1 MNPGGMGGS
10 LVAFE
15 VDESELTIRDEL
27 EGRTQ
32 RIEVDSPIAP
42 EPALA
47 ELFHAP
53 VDAAA
58 SFTAEAFTIPSCG
71 GVLLRNETGEVVT
84 QPTAETFTAPR
95 GTYYLEVTV
104 PIKGYIRLPDVE
116 VTMGYTG
123 EPFDSPFRVTLGGER
138 TVTVGARS
146 RHSRPE
152 ATITVPDDPAA
163 RMEAISYLGSS
174 IKEFS
179 PERSWPTL
187 RGYPPRI
194 ERGTEL
200 DVPSSLTKPDTG
212 VTVTVP
218 ETHADV
224 YRVAPLAF
232 YLGATVEPGEEP
244 TLHLPNGY
252 SEPLVTPDRSLE
264 ESVERIVAKCL
275 LLDTLARQDGYT
287 PVTVRS
293 YADVGPHLSVYPEAI
308 ADDPLG
314 EQLLEYLEAPDSPVF
329 DALPHWPAAA
339 VLRPDPADVTL
350 LPHLLDSMAF
360 VSVADDASAR
370 PPSTVREGPS
380 SPIAVGYSHDEVP
393 PGGVALDDAAFEHDL
408 TGETV
413 VREEAVVAV
422 VTDDPD
428 RAERLSAGVESAP
441 LADIPARIDVLQSP
455 TTAELRSVL
464 ATDAD
469 LLLLDLPVSLGSG
482 SGERDA
488 DGSVGDSANG
498 PVVDCAD
505 GTLDL
510 STLPSFGPRTV
521 LVEGDRAPSTAVR
534 EFLARDDDGG
544 IVALVAEG
552 VAEPDRALSVLGC
565 LLCAWSV
572 AGTARLHFD
581 VADYRLAGV
590 PDATAVSRSSGMEAE
605 LYVVEQVGPDDFTL
619 RYVVSPMGASGV
631 GSVAQNV
638 EEFSHDEY
646 QLHGSVTRMPATVSA
661 ERVQEILAD
670 DEVVAIVNGKLDA
683 NVVPHSAEF
692 VRESGETAREPD
704 TRSTDTLADS
714 ESDRPGDWIVK

>member
-1 MNPGGMGGS
+1 MNAGGMGGS

-32 RIEVDSPIAP
+32 RIAVDSPIAP
-42 EPALA
+42 ESALA

-53 VDAAA
+53 VDAAV
-58 SFTAEAFTIPSCG
+58 SFSAEAFTIASCG
-71 GVLLRNETGEVVT
+71 GVLLRDEAGEVVT
-84 QPTAETFTAPR
+84 QPTGETFTTSR

-123 EPFDSPFRVTLGGER
+123 DPFDSPFRVTLGGER

-194 ERGTEL
+194 ERGAEL
-200 DVPSSLTKPDTG
+200 DVPSSLSKPDTG

-218 ETHADV
+218 ETHADA

-244 TLHLPNGY
+244 TLQLPNGY
-252 SEPLVTPDRSLE
+252 VEPLVTPNRSVE

-275 LLDTLARQDGYT
+275 LLDTLARQAGYT
-287 PVTVRS
+287 PITVRS
-293 YADVGPHLSVYPEAI
+293 YDDVGPHLSFYPEAI

-314 EQLLEYLEAPDSPVF
+314 EQLLEYLEAPDAPVF
-329 DALPHWPAAA
+329 DALPHWPATA

-350 LPHLLDSMAF
+350 LPHLLDSMAL

-370 PPSTVREGPS
+370 PPSMVRDGPL
-380 SPIAVGYSHDEVP
+380 SPVGVGYSHDEVP
-393 PGGVALDDAAFEHDL
+393 AGGVALDAAAFERDL
-408 TGETV
+408 TGEVV
-413 VREEAVVAV
+413 VREEAVVAL

-428 RAERLSAGVESAP
+428 RAERLSVGLEAAP
-441 LADIPARIDVLQSP
+441 LADIPARIDVRQSP
-455 TTAELRSVL
+455 TAAKLRSVV
-464 ATDAD
+464 ADAD
-469 LLLLDLPVSLGSG
+469 LLLLDLPVSVGSR
-482 SGERDA
+482 SGDRDA
-488 DGSVGDSANG
+488 AG

-505 GTLDL
+505 GRLDL
-510 STLPSFGPRTV
+510 STLSSFRPRTV
-521 LVEGDRAPSTAVR
+521 LVAGDRAPSTAVD
-534 EFLARDDDGG
+534 ELVAGDPADAAAGG
-544 IVALVAEG
+544 VVALVADG
-552 VAEPDRALSVLGC
+552 LAEPDRALSVLGC

-581 VADYRLAGV
+581 SAAYRLAGV
-590 PDATAVSRSSGMEAE
+590 PDATAVSRSNGMEAE
-605 LYVVEQVGPDDFTL
+605 VYIAEQVGPDDFTL

-638 EEFSHDEY
+638 EAFSHDEY
-646 QLHGSVTRMPATVSA
+646 QRLGSVTRMPATVSA
-661 ERVQEILAD
+661 EQVQELLAD
-670 DEVVAIVNGKLDA
+670 DEVVVILDGAIHA
-683 NVVPHSAEF
+683 NVVPPSAEF
-692 VRESGETAREPD
+692 VGRSGETAPD
-704 TRSTDTLADS
+704 PATRSPDHRPDPDS
-714 ESDRPGDWIVK
+714 ERPGDWIVE